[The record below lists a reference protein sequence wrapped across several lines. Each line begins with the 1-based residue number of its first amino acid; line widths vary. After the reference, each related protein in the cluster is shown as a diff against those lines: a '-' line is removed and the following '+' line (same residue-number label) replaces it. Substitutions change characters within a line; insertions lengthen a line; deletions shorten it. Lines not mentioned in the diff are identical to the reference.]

1 MKITFFTTTT
11 FSDIQEVQSE
21 CIRKLFP
28 DSEHILIDGRTGWF
42 TVWYEWL
49 NKSYKYS
56 SDWYVHLDE
65 DCFITSKDE
74 IENLIQYMIDNNYDI
89 SGPPD
94 GHFEYRSVNHMA
106 FNSFFMI
113 MNRKCID
120 AWFNRK
126 SIPQFKKEW
135 IEEYPYQKNN
145 HSHYEY
151 NMEFGSSG
159 KPLGLIWK
167 PETEPYYDFMW
178 VLKDSGCKFNY
189 IEPKFG
195 EEFQTTNLL
204 NDTIIHMWH
213 QRERWQDRVVSPLH
227 KMTNK
232 MRFDGVI
239 KKIKELTTKEFE

>member
-1 MKITFFTTTT
+1 MKIVFFTTST
-11 FSDIQEVQSE
+11 FSDVQETQSN

-28 DSEHILIDGRTGWF
+28 ESNLIKFDGRTGWF
-42 TVWYEWL
+42 SVWYQWL
-49 NKSYKYS
+49 EFAKKYE

-65 DCFITSKDE
+65 DCFITSRVE
-74 IENLIQYMIDNNYDI
+74 IENLIQNMVDNNYDI

-94 GHFEYRSVNHMA
+94 GFFEYRSGNHMA
-106 FNSFFMI
+106 LNSFFMI

-120 AWFNRK
+120 VWANRK
-126 SIPQFKKEW
+126 SIPQFKNEW
-135 IEEYPYQKNN
+135 IEEYSFEKKN

-178 VLKDSGCKFNY
+178 VLKEAGIKFNY
-189 IEPKFG
+189 LEPVFG

-204 NDTIIHMWH
+204 NNTIIHMWH
-213 QRERWQDRVVSPLH
+213 QRERHMDRIVSPLH
-227 KMTNK
+227 KMSNK
-232 MRFDGVI
+232 QRFDGVI
-239 KKIKELTTKEFE
+239 KKINGMI